1 MMGAATNFFG
11 RNNSYSVVRFVLA
24 GPGRR
29 WDTAAR
35 KPNHSV
41 EWLAIPLFPKALF
54 FFARGSPLGTA
65 TETLEKTELNRD
77 YLQGKHEFTEIPALI
92 LIRQRSRMM

>member
-1 MMGAATNFFG
+1 M
-11 RNNSYSVVRFVLA
+11 LA
-24 GPGRR
+24 ERGSR

-77 YLQGKHEFTEIPALI
+77 YLQGKHELTEIPALI
-92 LIRQRSRMM
+92 LIRQRSWMM

>member
-1 MMGAATNFFG
+1 MMGAATNFFE
-11 RNNSYSVVRFVLA
+11 RNNSYSPVRFVLA
-24 GPGRR
+24 ERGSR

-41 EWLAIPLFPKALF
+41 EWLTALF

-65 TETLEKTELNRD
+65 TETFEKTAVNRD
-77 YLQGKHEFTEIPALI
+77 YLQGRHEFTEIPALI